1 MLIYRFKN
9 LNIKCGGQ
17 DFLVNGHATYTIE
30 DFEEDGKEAGFEQA
44 TLIDAL
50 GKDGLVTSTEC
61 LGYIA
66 EAVVEHLNQ
75 DSHLCRTLGHKII

>member
-1 MLIYRFKN
+1 MLTYRFKN

-30 DFEEDGKEAGFEQA
+30 KFDEGNEAGFEEA

-50 GKDGLVTSTEC
+50 GKDGLVTSAEC

-66 EAVVEHLNQ
+66 EATIAHLNQ
-75 DSHLCRTLGHKII
+75 DSHLCRNLGHKII

>member
-50 GKDGLVTSTEC
+50 SKDGLVTSAEC
-61 LGYIA
+61 LKYIA
-66 EAVVEHLNQ
+66 EATIAHLNQ
-75 DSHLCRTLGHKII
+75 DSHLCRSLGHKII